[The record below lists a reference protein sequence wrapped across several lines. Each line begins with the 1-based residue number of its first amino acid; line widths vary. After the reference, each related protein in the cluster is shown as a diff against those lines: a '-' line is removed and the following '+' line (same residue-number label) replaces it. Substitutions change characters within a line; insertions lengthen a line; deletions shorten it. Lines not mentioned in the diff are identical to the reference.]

1 MPLQEKLRLKARSE
15 RFKDHL
21 AGLPTA
27 TTGNSKPAA
36 SSASDI
42 EAKKKVAPP
51 QVLKSGQ
58 AAAALGSAHDVMQGC
73 IFFLRSCSVRQH
85 CICMPKHHSITAFDH
100 SLQLRVMGSTLC
112 QCEKVQWMLQVS
124 LYLYRAERRQ
134 GQSALALRHESAV
147 CVSVNESRMMSST
160 HGTGEGA

>member
-51 QVLKSGQ
+51 QFRESGQ
-58 AAAALGSAHDVMQGC
+58 AAVALGTACDVMHGC
-73 IFFLRSCSVRQH
+73 ISSSHFCNVRPH
-85 CICMPKHHSITAFDH
+85 CICMPEQHLTVTINP

-112 QCEKVQWMLQVS
+112 RCEGLHWMLQVF
-124 LYLYRAERRQ
+124 LYLYRAIRRQ
-134 GQSALALRHESAV
+134 EQSALASRHESAV
-147 CVSVNESRMMSST
+147 SV
-160 HGTGEGA
+160 GK

>member
-1 MPLQEKLRLKARSE
+1 MRMQEKLRLKARSE

-21 AGLPTA
+21 AGLPTT

-51 QVLKSGQ
+51 QFWKSGQ
-58 AAAALGSAHDVMQGC
+58 AAGTLGTARDVMQGC
-73 IFFLRSCSVRQH
+73 IIPLHSCNARQH
-85 CICMPKHHSITAFDH
+85 CICVPEHQSIMALNPF
-100 SLQLRVMGSTLC
+100 SQLRVRGSTLC
-112 QCEKVQWMLQVS
+112 QCERSHWMLQVFYTCIVLNAGKGRAVWHQDVS
-124 LYLYRAERRQ
+124 LLC
-134 GQSALALRHESAV
+134 L
-147 CVSVNESRMMSST
+147 SVNESRMKSSG